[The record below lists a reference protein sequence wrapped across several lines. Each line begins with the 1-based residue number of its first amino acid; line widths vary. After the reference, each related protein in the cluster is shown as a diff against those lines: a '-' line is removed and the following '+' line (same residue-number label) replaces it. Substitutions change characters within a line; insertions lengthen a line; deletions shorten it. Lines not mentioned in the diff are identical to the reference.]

1 MNKFTR
7 FAYGWVLVYVV
18 NLGLTY
24 ILNNFLGVAYET
36 SYGLTLL
43 VMMVWNFFM
52 SLKLIFRTIYSHGVL
67 MRYSIALIAL
77 SMVNYSTTLYL
88 TSIAWESYLYAVIF
102 IVTTLVFLI
111 KFFVYNRYVFTSP
124 LEK

>member
-1 MNKFTR
+1 MNKFIR

-24 ILNNFLGVAYET
+24 ILNNFLGIAYEI

-52 SLKLIFRTIYSHGVL
+52 SLKLIFRTIYSHAVL
-67 MRYSIALIAL
+67 VRYSTALIAL
-77 SMVNYSTTLYL
+77 STMNYSTTLYL
-88 TSIAWESYLYAVIF
+88 TSIAWESYLYAIIF